1 MRIIRGRDAGTPSEN
16 RTETFT
22 GTVWGDPV
30 LAGDGDVAVNSVFFA
45 PGART
50 YWHRHERGQVLHVT
64 SGEGRV
70 YSRDGNGGTIRAG
83 DTVYIPAGEEHWHG
97 AGGTTYLVHLAVS
110 LGKTEWLTPV
120 TDEEYGTHA

>member
-1 MRIIRGRDAGTPSEN
+1 
-16 RTETFT
+16 
-22 GTVWGDPV
+22 V
-30 LAGDGDVAVNSVFFA
+30 LEGDGDVAVTSVFFA

-50 YWHRHERGQVLHVT
+50 HWHRHERGQVLHVT

-70 YSRDGNGGTIRAG
+70 YSRGGSGGTIGAG

-97 AGGTTYLVHLAVS
+97 AGATTYLVHLAVS

-120 TDEEYGTHA
+120 TDEEYGAHA